1 MKINFKNFGF
11 LEFLVSASAIFV
23 VGMLIWTASTRPAVE
38 AKANLVKENHNKVV
52 DLINDEINKCGNNDE
67 GKFTVWGDPC
77 NGEWIAEK
85 VVNYINENLK
95 IENPFSD
102 DSKVKTDPDP
112 RIKAEGKA
120 GQAVEMGVIF
130 VMSSNFLPD
139 PGSEWI
145 VGTCLETPGISGFTA
160 QCLSSYLW
168 DCICFLDCVEPVLV
182 VISLEASEP
191 HTSAAVSA

>member
-1 MKINFKNFGF
+1 MIINIKKFGL
-11 LEFLVSASAIFV
+11 LEILVIASIIYV

-38 AKANLVKENHNKVV
+38 AKANLVKENHKKVV
-52 DLINDEINKCGNNDE
+52 DFINNEVNECGNADQS
-67 GKFTVWGDPC
+67 KVTIWGDPC

-85 VVNYINENLK
+85 VVSYINNNMN

-120 GQAVEMGVIF
+120 GQSVEMGVIF
-130 VMSSNFLPD
+130 LMSENFLPD

-145 VGTCLETPGISGFTA
+145 VGTCFKSP
-160 QCLSSYLW
+160 
-168 DCICFLDCVEPVLV
+168 CV
-182 VISLEASEP
+182 
-191 HTSAAVSA
+191 AAVNNELTSIYR

>member
-1 MKINFKNFGF
+1 MIKINVKKFGL
-11 LEFLVSASAIFV
+11 LEFLVIASLIFV

-38 AKANLVKENHNKVV
+38 AKANLVKENHKKVV
-52 DLINDEINKCGNNDE
+52 DLINNEVNECGNADE
-67 GKFTVWGDPC
+67 SKVTIWGDPC

-85 VVNYINENLK
+85 VVSYINNNMN

-120 GQAVEMGVIF
+120 GQSVEMGVIF
-130 VMSSNFLPD
+130 VMSANFLPD

-145 VGTCLETPGISGFTA
+145 VGTCFKSP
-160 QCLSSYLW
+160 
-168 DCICFLDCVEPVLV
+168 CVAAGNNEL
-182 VISLEASEP
+182 
-191 HTSAAVSA
+191 TSIYR